1 MMLER
6 FLNPDREMWPRL
18 TARATFSDK
27 EIEERVRGILAQV
40 KEGGDSA
47 LRALSRA
54 NRRRGA

>member
-1 MMLER
+1 MLER

-40 KEGGDSA
+40 KEG
-47 LRALSRA
+47 R
-54 NRRRGA
+54 